1 MNEIEEII
9 KNLKNFVPL
18 FTFCELYD
26 VKKMAK
32 IGANKFP
39 HHNIT

>member
-9 KNLKNFVPL
+9 KILKNFVPS

-26 VKKMAK
+26 MKKNDQNRCK
-32 IGANKFP
+32 QIS
-39 HHNIT
+39 TS